1 MGLKTGSPLVR
12 RATNVALYN
21 VFKSKERSGNF
32 KFCRYFTWSDN
43 NRNSRETWIPEVEGK
58 ITILLFSL
66 LTVFTIFASKAEIN
80 MLQLSRFEWFTRSQL
95 FRNSVWFSIIINF
108 EKRAFDFWLVR
119 LPKVPDS
126 LLTSVLKCNFLGFL
140 RHSQQFK
147 FNSMYKFLN

>member
-1 MGLKTGSPLVR
+1 MGLKIGSPLVR

-66 LTVFTIFASKAEIN
+66 LTVFTIFVSKAEIN
-80 MLQLSRFEWFTRSQL
+80 MLQLRIKKYKNAELEIEIIKELVFE
-95 FRNSVWFSIIINF
+95 
-108 EKRAFDFWLVR
+108 
-119 LPKVPDS
+119 
-126 LLTSVLKCNFLGFL
+126 
-140 RHSQQFK
+140 
-147 FNSMYKFLN
+147 